1 MRVVIHN
8 TRRNG
13 QKPPQ
18 SSVATSF
25 VLVARGPILGG
36 ENLGGLGFSSG
47 EPVICHSRPRR
58 ARYPVSCVWDAMG
71 EPSRLISALL
81 CFCAHGLGCV
91 LTTNRTSVLNA
102 RVG

>member
-8 TRRNG
+8 TRRNS

-18 SSVATSF
+18 SSVVTSF
-25 VLVARGPILGG
+25 VLVARGPVLGG

-71 EPSRLISALL
+71 EPSRLVSALV
-81 CFCAHGLGCV
+81 CFYAHPPGCLSKTN
-91 LTTNRTSVLNA
+91 LTFVLNA
-102 RVG
+102 LAG